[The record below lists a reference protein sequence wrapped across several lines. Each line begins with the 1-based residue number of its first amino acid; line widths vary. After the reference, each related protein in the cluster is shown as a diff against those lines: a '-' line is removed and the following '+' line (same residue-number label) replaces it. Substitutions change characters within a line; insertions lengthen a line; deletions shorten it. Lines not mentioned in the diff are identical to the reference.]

1 MEIFMDSL
9 NELKG
14 ELLAVA
20 CVIAAV
26 VLGVVGTIGGDAAI
40 AFIGGVLFKNPIS
53 SAIKK

>member
-40 AFIGGVLFKNPIS
+40 AFIGGVLFTNPIS

>member
-1 MEIFMDSL
+1 MEIFMDSI
-9 NELKG
+9 NDLKG

-26 VLGVVGTIGGDAAI
+26 VLGAIGTIGGDAAI